1 MNLFKTLLVAP
12 ATLGLMAPLSATA
25 NEINL
30 KDISNYSKSTDRTE
44 LKLNSNLFNSSEE
57 IAVTN
62 SRVDGLEATLNNV
75 EAGSFSETTSASFG
89 STFYVGSVDAGVDDG
104 ATTFTYD
111 FGIDLSTSFTGEDS
125 LDVAIIGGNVTSG
138 AVDSYMGGDG
148 TGDVL
153 TLDGIAYTFPVG
165 GMTVTAGDGV
175 GVDGLNVGAC
185 AYSAFTDLLGDCGT
199 SNIGGQADSAVA
211 ASYDFGNGFTFAAGI
226 GGGGFSDVVTT
237 EDLTVADLTAANIL
251 SLVELNGTGEDAD
264 IIAKTNGTLTASG
277 QAGAGQ
283 EEGALLVAG
292 INVGPLNATTTTG
305 GDPLG
310 FISDQDPS
318 TVGLELAYT
327 ADTFGVSFAYTDD
340 DAGGTEATYYS
351 FQAAYTPDAP
361 YSVSA
366 GMEYDDAD
374 NSSYFVGVTTEA
386 GVGSLSAGL
395 STQELASDHADNLQY
410 ELSYS
415 YPVNDGMT
423 ITPGAFIAESATDDE
438 FGVVVTTSFS
448 F

>member
-1 MNLFKTLLVAP
+1 M
-12 ATLGLMAPLSATA
+12 SATA
-25 NEINL
+25 NEVTIN
-30 KDISNYSKSTDRTE
+30 D
-44 LKLNSNLFNSSEE
+44 FNPAEE

-62 SRVDGLEATLNNV
+62 SRVDGLEARLNDV
-75 EAGSFSETTSASFG
+75 EAGSFSETTTASFG
-89 STFYVGSVDAGVDDG
+89 STFYVGSVDAGVDLG
-104 ATTFTYD
+104 VTTFTYD
-111 FGIDLSTSFTGEDS
+111 FAIDLNTSFTGEDS
-125 LDVAIIGGNVTSG
+125 LDVAIIGGNADADVTSG
-138 AVDSYMGGDG
+138 AVDNYMGGDG

-165 GMTVTAGDGV
+165 GITVTAGDGV
-175 GVDGLNVGAC
+175 GVDDLNVGAC

-199 SNIGGQADSAVA
+199 SNVGGQADSAVA
-211 ASYDFGNGFTFAAGI
+211 ASYDFGNGFTVAAGI

-237 EDLTVADLTAANIL
+237 EDLTIADLTSADIL
-251 SLVELNGTGEDAD
+251 SLIEVNGTTDATD
-264 IIAKTNGTLTASG
+264 ETALEASVDGTGNAITVNL
-277 QAGAGQ
+277 
-283 EEGALLVAG
+283 
-292 INVGPLNATTTTG
+292 GPLDATTVTG

-310 FISDQDPS
+310 LISDQDPS

-327 ADTFGVSFAYTDD
+327 ADSFGMSFAYTDD
-340 DAGGTEATYYS
+340 DAAGTEATYYS

-366 GMEYDDAD
+366 GMEFDDAD

-395 STQELASDHADNLQY
+395 STQALAADHADNLQY

-423 ITPGAFIAESATDDE
+423 ITPGAFIAEGAVDDE